1 MSFVGTKIAEFLHQ
15 ISDSGAKALV
25 TTPQLLPVL
34 LRVCAKVG
42 IPRHR
47 IFVFGPHEHDGIP
60 SMYSLLTSQHLDVT
74 QLKKINPREDLA
86 FILYS
91 SGTTG
96 RAKGVML
103 THRNFVSQIMTALGM
118 EPANLDPSVP
128 PLEEGAQPPVAV
140 GFLPFFHIYGLC
152 SLVLN
157 ALYKML
163 PVVVMSKFNI
173 ELFCQLV
180 EKYKI
185 TSASIV
191 PPVGKSLMVTH
202 TRMMSGKRG
211 C

>member
-1 MSFVGTKIAEFLHQ
+1 M
-15 ISDSGAKALV
+15 

-47 IFVFGPHEHDGIP
+47 IFVFGPHEHEGIA
-60 SMYSLLTSQHLDVT
+60 SVYSLLTSQHLDVT

-118 EPANLDPSVP
+118 EPSNLDPSVP

-191 PPVGKSLMVTH
+191 PPVGKSLLVVTH
-202 TRMMSGKRG
+202 TCHREERMLT
-211 C
+211 